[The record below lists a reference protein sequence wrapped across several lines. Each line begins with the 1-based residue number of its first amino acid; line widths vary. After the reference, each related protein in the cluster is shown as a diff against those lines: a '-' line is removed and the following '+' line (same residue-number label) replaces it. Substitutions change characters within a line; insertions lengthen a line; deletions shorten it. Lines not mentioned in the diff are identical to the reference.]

1 MELEKLTLEVI
12 KISQQIAI
20 FIREEQQKVS
30 SKSIEE
36 KSENNFVTYVDKQ
49 AEEKFVKHL
58 EKLIPGAGFIAEEG
72 TGSENVKGLNW
83 IIDPLDGT
91 TNFLHSIP
99 AFSTSVALADGKD
112 ILLGVVQDINSR
124 ETFYAHKNGKAW
136 LNGRQIKVSDT
147 KLLKNSLM
155 ATGFPYDDFKYSD
168 QYFNLLAALTKK
180 TRGLRRLGSAALDL
194 AYVACGRF
202 EAYYEYGLNSWD
214 VAAGALIVKEAQGNV
229 CDFKGGGNWLFGE
242 QILASNYLIEEALLN
257 EIKTHFKG
265 ALKS

>member
-1 MELEKLTLEVI
+1 MELEKLTKEVI
-12 KISQQIAI
+12 KISQDIAV

-49 AEEKFVKHL
+49 AELKFVKQL
-58 EKLIPGAGFIAEEG
+58 EKLVPGAGFIAEEG
-72 TGSENVKGLNW
+72 TGEENAKGLNW

-91 TNFLHSIP
+91 TNFLHGIP

-147 KLLKNSLM
+147 KILKNSLM
-155 ATGFPYDDFKYSD
+155 ATGFPYDDFQYSD
-168 QYFNLLAALTKK
+168 QYFDLLAALTKK

-194 AYVACGRF
+194 VYVACGRF
-202 EAYYEYGLNSWD
+202 DAFYEYGLNSWD

-229 CDFKGGGNWLFGE
+229 CDFKGGDSWLFGNT
-242 QILASNYLIEEALLN
+242 ILATNSTIEKDMLQ
-257 EIKTHFKG
+257 EIKTHFNK
-265 ALKS
+265 ALL